1 MKKASLH
8 EGLAFGQEVISTNK
22 RLRACA
28 NRSWSARRSS
38 LPTVAAP
45 CFPDQPPD
53 DDDHLREG
61 HPEIYH
67 PPHPLCTLHQF
78 LVGVVPRTRPLRH
91 PAIGSPER
99 CRLTFFG
106 DLGFKPAF
114 FEALAGGLR
123 IVPTIEMDV

>member
-1 MKKASLH
+1 MMQTTKPKMPCSTAQASSGRIGNIALN
-8 EGLAFGQEVISTNK
+8 A
-22 RLRACA
+22 RAEAEIAAPPKTKVRIRGCA

-78 LVGVVPRTRPLRH
+78 LVGVVPRTRPLH
-91 PAIGSPER
+91 NPPIGSPER
-99 CRLTFFG
+99 
-106 DLGFKPAF
+106 
-114 FEALAGGLR
+114 
-123 IVPTIEMDV
+123 